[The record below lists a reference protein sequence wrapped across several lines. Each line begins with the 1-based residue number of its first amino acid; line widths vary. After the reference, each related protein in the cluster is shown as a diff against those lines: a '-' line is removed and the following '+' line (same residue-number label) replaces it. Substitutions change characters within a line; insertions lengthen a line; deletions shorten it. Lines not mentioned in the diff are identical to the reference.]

1 METYSIAQIAEE
13 INALPSTPMHQ
24 SRLTREKLNKIIYI
38 YIYIFTVNVSILM
51 FLKHVT
57 S

>member
-38 YIYIFTVNVSILM
+38 YIYIYSEC
-51 FLKHVT
+51 
-57 S
+57 